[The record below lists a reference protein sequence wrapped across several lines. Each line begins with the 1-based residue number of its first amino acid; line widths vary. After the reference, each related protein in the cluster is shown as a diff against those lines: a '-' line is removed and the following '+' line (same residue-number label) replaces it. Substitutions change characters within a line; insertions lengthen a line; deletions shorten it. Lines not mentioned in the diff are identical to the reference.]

1 MVKNLYFIHMHKT
14 LKISVILS
22 GLGCFLAPGRY
33 IANNASKN
41 VNQIM
46 SLYCLKSIQVRVD
59 VSVAAP

>member
-1 MVKNLYFIHMHKT
+1 MHKT